1 MARWSRYFF
10 SPARHNDAQQDTSRP
25 SCVRLQPE
33 ISYVKPR
40 IYSAFPILAIA
51 LFVASGVLAEQAPHG
66 SITIERIADIKYPTD
81 QQWSPDGKTIAFLW
95 DAAGKQDLF
104 MVRAGEQPIAL
115 TNFPVDPDI
124 LTSDIHHFE
133 WSSADELIFSKD
145 GQLWSVP
152 TSTQKPQPLA
162 GFQGVTSFNLSPD
175 KQEIAFV
182 QKDDVWVESLKGK
195 TRRRLT
201 HIPEGLH
208 ISDLYFSPDA
218 KYVAFNAARHES
230 VPEPLPYN
238 GNLVK
243 VFRSLSWDDRIGVV
257 SVFSYGAEPLWIPVS
272 ARNYG
277 STEMQW
283 AAGPSIVHEEFS
295 PDHKTMEIKITTLS
309 GDTRTLWKDYD
320 PAWISPADGAMDVAS
335 PDGKSLAFVSDRS
348 GWPHVYVIPTDAT
361 SESQAKQISKGA
373 FGDGYVGWSPDSKR
387 IVYAHSANGNQME
400 RFISIATPTTGKIE
414 PVVTDRGVN
423 RNPAFSPDGS
433 MLMYERSAIE
443 HPLEVYSVS
452 AKTGARPTR
461 LTNSLPPGLHPQDL
475 IAPVP
480 VYYPSRVDKKA
491 VPATLIVDKNLDR
504 SKKHPAII
512 WIHGSGADENY
523 LAWHPGAYRMYYAMN
538 QYLAQQGY
546 VVLTPDYRGSSG
558 YSRDWATGT
567 SRDLG
572 GGETQDVNAGADY
585 LKTLSYVDPDR
596 IGVWGL
602 SYGGFMTLQSM
613 VTDPTLFR
621 CAIDVA
627 GVGDW
632 ETWTTGGL
640 ILGRLGE
647 TPVTDP
653 DFYNRSAPVKHL
665 DKLARPLLILQ
676 GTNDANV
683 PFWESLKVIDN
694 LEKLGKPFDM
704 AIYPGEIHF
713 FRRAFVLRDAWKRS
727 DSFFD
732 RYLMEPDTAVQRQ

>member
-1 MARWSRYFF
+1 MNKAYPVCLLLVTGFCFVQKMS
-10 SPARHNDAQQDTSRP
+10 AQQA
-25 SCVRLQPE
+25 
-33 ISYVKPR
+33 PR
-40 IYSAFPILAIA
+40 
-51 LFVASGVLAEQAPHG
+51 G
-66 SITIERIADIKYPTD
+66 SITIERIADIKYPTEPK
-81 QQWSPDGKTIAFLW
+81 WSPDGKTIAFLW

-104 MVRAGEQPIAL
+104 MVRAGEPPIAL
-115 TNFPVDPDI
+115 TDFPVDPN
-124 LTSDIHHFE
+124 LLVSDIGHFE
-133 WSSADELIFSKD
+133 WSSSGEIIFSKGD
-145 GQLWSVP
+145 QLWRVSISSP
-152 TSTQKPQPLA
+152 KPEPLA
-162 GFQGVTSFNLSPD
+162 GFQGVTSFSLSAD
-175 KQEIAFV
+175 KKQIAFV
-182 QKDDVWVESLKGK
+182 QKDEVWVAVLRGE
-195 TRRRLT
+195 TRRCLT
-201 HIPEGLH
+201 HMPEGLLASAP
-208 ISDLYFSPDA
+208 IFSPDGS
-218 KYVAFNAARHES
+218 YVAFDAARHES
-230 VPEPLPYN
+230 VAEPLPYN

-257 SVFSYGAEPLWIPVS
+257 SVFSYAAEPMWIPVS

-277 STEMQW
+277 STAMQW

-295 PDHKTMEIKITTLS
+295 PDHKTMEIKVTSVS
-309 GDTRTLWKDYD
+309 GETRTIWKDHD

-335 PDGKSLAFVSDRS
+335 PDGKWLAFISDRS
-348 GWPHVYVIPTDAT
+348 GWPHLYVIPTDAA
-361 SESQAKQISKGA
+361 SESQARQMSKGA
-373 FGDGYVGWSPDSKR
+373 FGDGYAAWSPDSKR
-387 IVYAHSANGNQME
+387 IAFAHSADGNQME
-400 RFISIATPTTGKIE
+400 RFISIVSVETGHID
-414 PVVTDRGVN
+414 PVVTEGGVN
-423 RNPAFSPDGS
+423 RAPEFSPDGTK
-433 MLMYERSAIE
+433 LVYERSAIE
-443 HPLEVYSVS
+443 HPLEIYSVD
-452 AKTGARPTR
+452 AKPGTAPTR
-461 LTNSLPPGLHPQDL
+461 LTNSLPTGLLPQDI
-475 IAPVP
+475 IAPVA
-480 VYYPSRVDKKA
+480 VHYPSRADGKP
-491 VPATLIVDKNLDR
+491 VPATLMVDKRLDR
-504 SKKHPAII
+504 TKKHPAII
-512 WIHGSGADENY
+512 WIHGSGADQNY
-523 LAWHPGAYRMYYAMN
+523 LAWHPGFYRMYYAMD

-596 IGVWGL
+596 IGIWGL

-621 CAIDVA
+621 CGIDVA

-653 DFYNRSAPVKHL
+653 ELYDRSASVKHL
-665 DKLARPLLILQ
+665 DKLARPLLLLQ

-683 PFWESLKVIDN
+683 PFWESLKVIDT

-713 FRRAFVLRDAWKRS
+713 FRRAYVLRDAWKRS

-732 RYLMEPDTAVQRQ
+732 HCLMEDVPSDGKEASDHTLNGRSGIRIAGTE

>member
-1 MARWSRYFF
+1 VS
-10 SPARHNDAQQDTSRP
+10 S
-25 SCVRLQPE
+25 
-33 ISYVKPR
+33 K
-40 IYSAFPILAIA
+40 IYSVCLIFAATLPYTLGA
-51 LFVASGVLAEQAPHG
+51 LAEQPPRG
-66 SITIERIADIKYPTD
+66 SITIDRIADIKYPTD
-81 QQWSPDGKTIAFLW
+81 QQWSPDGKTVAFLW

-104 MVRAGEQPIAL
+104 MVRAGEQPVAL

-133 WSSADELIFSKD
+133 WSSPDELIFSKG
-145 GQLWSVP
+145 GQLWSVS
-152 TSTQKPQPLA
+152 TSSLKPQPLA
-162 GFQGVTSFNLSPD
+162 GFQGVTSFSLSPD

-182 QKDDVWVESLKGK
+182 QKNDIWVESLKEK
-195 TRRRLT
+195 TRRQLT
-201 HIPEGLH
+201 HMPEGLH
-208 ISDLYFSPDA
+208 ASEPSFSLDA
-218 KYVAFNAARHES
+218 KYVAFDAARHDS

-257 SVFSYGAEPLWIPVS
+257 SVFSYGAEPMWIPVS
-272 ARNYG
+272 PRNYG

-295 PDHKTMEIKITTLS
+295 PDHKTMEIKVTALS
-309 GDTRTLWKDYD
+309 GETRTLWKDYD
-320 PAWISPADGAMDVAS
+320 PAWISPADGVMDIAS
-335 PDGKSLAFVSDRS
+335 PDGKLLAFISDRS

-373 FGDGYVGWSPDSKR
+373 FGDGYAAWSPDSKR
-387 IVYAHSANGNQME
+387 VAYAHSADGNQME
-400 RFISIATPTTGKIE
+400 RFISIATLATGKIE
-414 PVVTDRGVN
+414 PIVTAHGVN

-433 MLMYERSAIE
+433 MLVYERSAIE
-443 HPLEVYSVS
+443 HPLEIYSVS
-452 AKTGARPTR
+452 AKAGTTPTR
-461 LTNSLPPGLHPQDL
+461 LTNSLPPGLLPQDL
-475 IAPVP
+475 TAPIP
-480 VYYPSRVDKKA
+480 VHYPSRVDKKS
-491 VPATLIVDKNLDR
+491 VPATLIVDKNLDH

-512 WIHGSGADENY
+512 WVHGSGADENY

-558 YSRDWATGT
+558 YSREWATGA

-572 GGETQDVNAGADY
+572 GGETQDVDAGADY

-596 IGVWGL
+596 IGIWGL

-632 ETWTTGGL
+632 ETWTTGGM

-653 DFYNRSAPVKHL
+653 ELYNRSAPVKHL
-665 DKLARPLLILQ
+665 DKLARPLLVLQ

-683 PFWESLKVIDN
+683 PFWESLKVIDS

-732 RYLMEPDTAVQRQ
+732 HYLMEPDSPMGEKK

>member
-1 MARWSRYFF
+1 VNSRIFSVCLIFAVSFF
-10 SPARHNDAQQDTSRP
+10 YASR
-25 SCVRLQPE
+25 
-33 ISYVKPR
+33 
-40 IYSAFPILAIA
+40 
-51 LFVASGVLAEQAPHG
+51 GLAEQAPRG
-66 SITIERIADIKYPTD
+66 SITIDRIADIKYPTD
-81 QQWSPDGKTIAFLW
+81 QQWSPDGKTVAFLW

-104 MVRAGEQPIAL
+104 MVRAGEQPVAL

-133 WSSADELIFSKD
+133 WSSADELIFSKG
-145 GQLWSVP
+145 GQLWSVS
-152 TSTQKPQPLA
+152 TSSLKPQPLA
-162 GFQGVTSFNLSPD
+162 GFQGVTSFSLSPD
-175 KQEIAFV
+175 KQQIAFV

-195 TRRRLT
+195 TRRKLT
-201 HIPEGLH
+201 HMPEGLH
-208 ISDLYFSPDA
+208 ASQPSFSLDA
-218 KYVAFNAARHES
+218 KYVAFDAARHES
-230 VPEPLPYN
+230 VPEPLPFN

-257 SVFSYGAEPLWIPVS
+257 SVFSYGAEPMWIPVS
-272 ARNYG
+272 PRNYG

-295 PDHKTMEIKITTLS
+295 PDHKTMEIKVTALS
-309 GDTRTLWKDYD
+309 GETRTLWKDYD
-320 PAWISPADGAMDVAS
+320 PAWISPADGAMDIAS
-335 PDGKSLAFVSDRS
+335 PDGKSLAFISDRS

-361 SESQAKQISKGA
+361 SESQAKQISKGD
-373 FGDGYVGWSPDSKR
+373 FGDGYAAWSPDSKR
-387 IVYAHSANGNQME
+387 VAYAHSADGNQME
-400 RFISIATPTTGKIE
+400 RFISIATLATGKIE
-414 PVVTDRGVN
+414 PIVTAHGVN

-433 MLMYERSAIE
+433 MLVYERSAIE

-452 AKTGARPTR
+452 AKVGATPTR
-461 LTNSLPPGLHPQDL
+461 LTDSLPPGLLPQDL
-475 IAPVP
+475 TAPIP
-480 VYYPSRVDKKA
+480 VHYPSRVDKKA
-491 VPATLIVDKNLDR
+491 VPATLIVNKNLDR

-512 WIHGSGADENY
+512 WVHGSGADENY

-546 VVLTPDYRGSSG
+546 VVLAPDYRGSSG
-558 YSRDWATGT
+558 YSREWATGA

-572 GGETQDVNAGADY
+572 GGETQDVDAGADY

-596 IGVWGL
+596 IGIWGL

-632 ETWTTGGL
+632 ETWTTGGM

-653 DFYNRSAPVKHL
+653 ELYNRSAPVKHL
-665 DKLARPLLILQ
+665 DKLARPLLVLQ

-683 PFWESLKVIDN
+683 PFWESLKVIDS

-732 RYLMEPDTAVQRQ
+732 HYLMEPDSPMGEKK